1 MQDERRQD
9 PPTAEETA
17 RDARLRQRLLL
28 QRQVVACLTSVM
40 TVIVV
45 LAAAGTGYLGFEP
58 AMVYAGIV
66 CTLAAV
72 FYALVRTGINRRFA
86 DPSMTMAQTMAAG
99 LAISY
104 GAYFASESRPLFVAL
119 YAVAMS
125 FGLFSLNVR
134 RLVLIGGFQVAC
146 FATVVALLAWLR
158 PEETRL
164 ARELLRLMALSMCVV
179 WLVFM
184 GQYVARLRRT
194 ITRTDRELEA
204 SESRYRALS
213 DLSADAYWEQDA
225 LHRFTRLSLTQTG
238 VTSLL
243 AELDWTGREPWTLP
257 AMELADGDWNEH
269 RAVLAE
275 RLPFRDLVLKHVG
288 ENDEASYL
296 SLSGYP
302 VFGKRGDFRGYRGIA
317 RDISERRRIEERLS
331 YLAQFDTLTGLP
343 NRHLL
348 HDRLTQHLLRARRSL
363 GRVGCM
369 FVDLDRFKN
378 INETYGHSV
387 GDDLLVQMAARL
399 QRCLRAGDTFGRFG
413 GDKFAVLLPD
423 LVRADDAGIVA
434 GKILGSLAAP
444 FELAGRDTFVTV
456 SIGIATCPDD
466 GDSADRLLGNA
477 EAAMYRAKEAGRN
490 GYQFY
495 LPLMNAQA
503 KERLRLEA
511 SLRGAL
517 ERDEFHLEYQ
527 PKVDLASGAISGFE
541 ALLRWKTAQGEN
553 IPPNQFIP
561 VLEDTGLII
570 PVGELVLEKACRQMR
585 VWHDMGLPP
594 RTVAVNVS
602 ARQFQHN
609 DFRATVQRIVNEA
622 AVDPRLLQLELTESL
637 LMLDPEQAVKTLS
650 ALKIFGVRLSID
662 DFGTGFSSLAYLQR
676 FPLDEL
682 KIDRA
687 FIRDAIASHNDATIA
702 LAIVN
707 LAHSLHLNVVAEGV
721 ETEAQ
726 IVFLRKHG
734 CDQMQGFYFS
744 RPAPADTCTAMLRE
758 DRMLSIPANDD
769 VADTPTALVVD
780 SNPVDLLGMQ
790 TLLASLRY
798 RVFTAA
804 TAEAGYAILAR
815 HTIHVVVTEHGGIG
829 EGSLTGGIHFLA
841 SVRRLYPQAV
851 RIAIGNVDSA
861 GHAEVLA
868 AAINKAGIHK
878 YLSKSWDAS
887 RLRAEVREALPGAQ
901 RNVA

>member
-1 MQDERRQD
+1 MQFERPQG
-9 PPTAEETA
+9 PMTAEEA
-17 RDARLRQRLLL
+17 AQAAVAAQRLLL
-28 QRQVVACLTSVM
+28 QRQVVACLTSVL
-40 TVIVV
+40 TVIAV
-45 LAAAGTGYLGFEP
+45 LTAAGTGYLGFEP

-66 CTLAAV
+66 CALALI
-72 FYALVRTGINRRFA
+72 FYALVRSGFNRRFA

-104 GAYFASESRPLFVAL
+104 GAYYASESRPLFVAL

-134 RLVLIGGFQVAC
+134 RLALIGAFQVAA
-146 FATVVALLAWLR
+146 FAGVVGLLAWLQ
-158 PEETRL
+158 PGEVRL
-164 ARELLRLMALSMCVV
+164 PREILRLVALSLCVV

-194 ITRTDRELEA
+194 ISRTDRELEA
-204 SESRYRALS
+204 SEARYRTLS

-225 LHRFTRLSLTQTG
+225 EHRFTRLTLTETG
-238 VTSLL
+238 ITSLL
-243 AELDWTGREPWTLP
+243 AEQQWTGQQPWALP
-257 AMELADGDWNEH
+257 AMELADNNWDEH
-269 RAVLAE
+269 RSVLAE

-288 ENDEASYL
+288 ANDDASYV

-302 VFGKRGDFRGYRGIA
+302 VFGKRGDFRGYQGIA
-317 RDISERRRIEERLS
+317 RDITERRRIEERLS

-369 FVDLDRFKN
+369 FVDLDRFKHV
-378 INETYGHSV
+378 NETYGHAV

-423 LVRADDAGIVA
+423 LARADDAGIVA

-527 PKVDLASGAISGFE
+527 PKVDLASGTISGFE

-570 PVGELVLEKACRQMR
+570 PVGELVLQKACRQMR
-585 VWHDMGLPP
+585 AWHDMGLPP
-594 RTVAVNVS
+594 RSVAVNVS

-687 FIRDAIASHNDATIA
+687 FIRDAIGSHNDATIA

-707 LAHSLHLNVVAEGV
+707 LAHSLQLNVVAEGV

-726 IVFLRKHG
+726 LVFLRKHG
-734 CDQMQGFYFS
+734 CDQMQGYYFS
-744 RPAPADTCTAMLRE
+744 RPAPADSCTSMLRE
-758 DRMLSIPANDD
+758 GRTLAIPANDD
-769 VADTPTALVVD
+769 IADTPTALVVD
-780 SNPVDLLGMQ
+780 SNPVDLMGMQ

-804 TAEAGYAILAR
+804 SAESGYAVLAR
-815 HTIHVVVTEHGGIG
+815 HPIHVVITEHGGVG
-829 EGSLTGGIHFLA
+829 EDPMTGGIQFLA
-841 SVRRLYPQAV
+841 SVRRLYPQAI
-851 RIAIGNVDSA
+851 RIAIGSSE
-861 GHAEVLA
+861 GIGRPELLA

-878 YLSKSWDAS
+878 YLSKSWEAS
-887 RLRAEVREALPGAQ
+887 RLRAEIREALPGLQ